1 MRSPIDL
8 SGAAWRK
15 SNYSGENG
23 GSVEVATNLPA
34 VVAVRDS
41 TDPTDP
47 TGPAL
52 VFSLSAW
59 KRFTNKLRN
68 DELHSTT

>member
-1 MRSPIDL
+1 MRSPVDL

-15 SNYSGENG
+15 SSHSTGDANTCI
-23 GSVEVATNLPA
+23 EVATNIPA

-41 TDPTDP
+41 VDP

-52 VFSLSAW
+52 VFSPTTW
-59 KRFTNKLRN
+59 KTFTDKLKN
-68 DELHSTT
+68 GELHPND